1 MQIINTFVPCLYS
14 FKYTENLPDELERV
28 FDEWADPLFLNNFF
42 EENEHDINI
51 SIEDAIEKVKKEAGF
66 LRRKLIEF
74 AESKP
79 NRLNELF
86 KNLDNNVYTL
96 EDLTHQK
103 ARNKW
108 LRLYAIK
115 IDNDHYVIT
124 GGTIKMDNQHLMQ
137 DRPHTNDELIKIN
150 KARDYLKDEG
160 VYDADSFQ
168 EIFF

>member
-28 FDEWADPLFLNNFF
+28 FDEWADPLFLNDFF
-42 EENEHDINI
+42 EENENDLNI
-51 SIEDAIEKVKKEAGF
+51 SIEDAIEKVKKEADF
-66 LRRKLIEF
+66 LRQKLIEF
-74 AESKP
+74 AKSKP

-86 KNLDNNVYTL
+86 KNLDNNVYTS

>member
-1 MQIINTFVPCLYS
+1 MYS
-14 FKYTENLPDELERV
+14 FKYKEDFPDELERV
-28 FDEWADPLFLNNFF
+28 FDEWANPLFLNEFF
-42 EENEHDINI
+42 EENETDIKI
-51 SIEDAIEKVKKEAGF
+51 SIEDAIEKVKKEADF
-66 LRRKLIEF
+66 LRNKLIEF
-74 AESKP
+74 AESEP

-86 KNLDNNVYTL
+86 KNLNNNVYTS

-103 ARNKW
+103 ARNRW

-115 IDNDHYVIT
+115 IDNEHYVIT
-124 GGTIKMDNQHLMQ
+124 GGAIKLDNQHLMQ

-150 KARDYLKDEG
+150 KARDYLKDQG

>member
-1 MQIINTFVPCLYS
+1 MYS
-14 FKYTENLPDELERV
+14 FKYKEDFPDELERV
-28 FDEWADPLFLNNFF
+28 FDEWANPLFLNEFF
-42 EENEHDINI
+42 EENETDIKI
-51 SIEDAIEKVKKEAGF
+51 SIEDAIEKVKKEADF
-66 LRRKLIEF
+66 LRNKLLEF
-74 AESKP
+74 AESEP

-86 KNLDNNVYTL
+86 KNLNNNVYTS

-103 ARNKW
+103 ARNRW

-115 IDNDHYVIT
+115 IDNEHYVIT
-124 GGTIKMDNQHLMQ
+124 GGAIKLDNQHLMQ

-150 KARDYLKDEG
+150 KARDYLKDQG